1 MWSPSSTVR
10 GVDRWIGAIDRVVMV
25 LGLLAVSASAG
36 LLFLGVI
43 ARYIFQKSYSTF
55 EELSVN
61 LVVWAV
67 MILGGP
73 VFWRGGHVGMDFLSG
88 KFHDSGKA
96 AQKLVI
102 SMALFFICAV
112 FFWKGL
118 EIVQMIYLSNKT
130 TTSGDL
136 KEWYLKMAVPMGG
149 FLFGLYALGE
159 MIKAVCLFFAPD
171 SAEQVSPKQL
181 REHQAQEGPG
191 K

>member
-1 MWSPSSTVR
+1 MWSPSNTVSR
-10 GVDRWIGAIDRVVMV
+10 VDQWIGAIDRVVMA
-25 LGLLAVSASAG
+25 LGLIAVSASAS

-88 KFHDSGKA
+88 KLHGSGKA
-96 AQKLVI
+96 AQKLLI
-102 SMALFFICAV
+102 SVALFFLCAI

-130 TTSGDL
+130 TVSGDL
-136 KEWYLKMAVPMGG
+136 KEWYLKMAVPLGG

-159 MIKAVCLFFAPD
+159 MIKGVCLFFAPEL
-171 SAEQVSPKQL
+171 AEQVSPAQPT
-181 REHQAQEGPG
+181 EHPGQEGPG